1 MINGL
6 IKIYNAVIIEYFIVD
21 SPKLLIFIGM
31 VKFWE
36 DKVLTI
42 KAKWFFFIKIAASW
56 SSKE

>member
-21 SPKLLIFIGM
+21 SPILLIFIGM

-42 KAKWFFFIKIAASW
+42 KAKWLVFIKIAASW